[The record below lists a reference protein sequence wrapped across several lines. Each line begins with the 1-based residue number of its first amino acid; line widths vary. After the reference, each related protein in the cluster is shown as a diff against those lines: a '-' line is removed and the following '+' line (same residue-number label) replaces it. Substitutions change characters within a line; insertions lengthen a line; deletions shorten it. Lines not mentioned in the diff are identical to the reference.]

1 MLDGFENLVDLAEGE
16 VVTHSYV
23 RDVPLPSGRTLALI
37 TLDNDRDHTRPNTFG
52 PASLFELAD
61 VLLAQKE
68 RASRGEDER
77 FAGDA
82 DRLDLA
88 ARGALLLRQED
99 VRQLE

>member
-61 VLLAQKE
+61 VLLAQKGAHCG
-68 RASRGEDER
+68 RDPGGRHHRQAVHPRRGSRPQQG
-77 FAGDA
+77 
-82 DRLDLA
+82 
-88 ARGALLLRQED
+88 RGHPEP
-99 VRQLE
+99 